1 MDTTQDNGDECV
13 DNNSSVAV
21 TQDANV
27 YPVVIS
33 RSEIGEVCVKPE
45 YFKCDHRSCKNT
57 QSSCQQLVCAGLH
70 GCTKKLHWNCY
81 KEFVLDKNGV
91 NHFTN
96 SHNVIACTK
105 KHHDLAKKRM
115 LSLI

>member
-70 GCTKKLHWNCY
+70 GCTKNCTGTVIKNLYWTKMVLIISLTATMLLHAQKSIMTWQKKECY
-81 KEFVLDKNGV
+81 
-91 NHFTN
+91 H
-96 SHNVIACTK
+96 
-105 KHHDLAKKRM
+105 
-115 LSLI
+115 